1 MKKILFILFCTSNLM
16 GQNLKVLDEK
26 NGFRNIK
33 LGSSITQYSFF
44 EKATTL
50 NKEYRIIKK
59 ILDSEIINYLGK
71 LNSTSDCLSNNCKEF
86 IIIENPSI
94 YADLA
99 HSKILKIGVSTF
111 KDKIY
116 EINLIIEANAGR
128 FSTFIDFVNVFGYPN
143 GINFNWDISEFDKA
157 EKNDDPLYMSWHT
170 NNVIMSI
177 ISINANE
184 KFRGT
189 KRIGYKISY
198 TDMKIEK
205 LINEENKKTK
215 TKNNPADQF

>member
-16 GQNLKVLDEK
+16 SQNLKVLDEK

-44 EKATTL
+44 EKATPL
-50 NKEYRIIKK
+50 NEEYRIIKK
-59 ILDSEIINYLGK
+59 ILDTEFINYRGK
-71 LNSTSDCLSNNCKEF
+71 LNNSSDCRGNNCKEF
-86 IIIENPSI
+86 IVINNHAV

-99 HSKILKIGVSTF
+99 HSKILKIGVSTY
-111 KDKIY
+111 KDIVY
-116 EINLIIEANAGR
+116 EINIIIEANAGR
-128 FSTFIDFVNVFGYPN
+128 FSTIIDFVNVFGFPN
-143 GINFNWDISEFDKA
+143 GINYNWDISEFDIA
-157 EKNDDPLYMSWHT
+157 EKNDDPLYMSWYT
-170 NNVIMSI
+170 NKVIMSI
-177 ISINANE
+177 ISFNANE

-198 TDMKIEK
+198 TDLKTKK